1 MKAHGPSKQNKK
13 CLAGALKLLSKKK
26 SSVSRRRLTI
36 NLSHVVSVELM

>member
-13 CLAGALKLLSKKK
+13 GLAGALKLLSKK